1 MDSFSSN
8 QIVCSYGQPFY
19 TKQPDY
25 FILRT
30 IISLLFEP
38 FHNSSLDHLHIVC
51 AISHY
56 CISGG
61 NRHP

>member
-8 QIVCSYGQPFY
+8 QIVCSYGQPFH

-30 IISLLFEP
+30 IISLLLEP
-38 FHNSSLDHLHIVC
+38 FRNSSLDYLHIVC
-51 AISHY
+51 AI
-56 CISGG
+56 
-61 NRHP
+61 